1 MYMYHFHQC
10 RCASLMDFFPQALQ
24 RLMDSLGVEH
34 FQVLVLKT
42 EMELA
47 QQDYPAALSR
57 YVAVQCLSHARSLD
71 MTYTSMIK
79 FCFSQH

>member
-1 MYMYHFHQC
+1 MYHFHQC

-24 RLMDSLGVEH
+24 RLMDSLGVDH

-42 EMELA
+42 EMELT

-57 YVAVQCLSHARSLD
+57 YVMV
-71 MTYTSMIK
+71 YTMPQSCSEFGHDLHK
-79 FCFSQH
+79 HD